1 MRQDEMIRKA
11 IELGRMSG
19 FVTFD
24 QLNELCPSDTTAPED
39 IEAIMEA
46 LSDESINVVEG
57 DYTPTT
63 LND

>member
-63 LND
+63 LNG